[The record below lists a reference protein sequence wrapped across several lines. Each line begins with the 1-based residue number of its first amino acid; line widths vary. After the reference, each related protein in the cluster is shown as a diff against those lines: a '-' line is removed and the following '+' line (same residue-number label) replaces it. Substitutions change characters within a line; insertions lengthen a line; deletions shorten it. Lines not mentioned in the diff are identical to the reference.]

1 MSTMH
6 WHGLHIPPTMDGGP
20 HQMIAPQSTWSPSF
34 TIRDQAGTYWFH
46 PHPHMATLQQVT
58 LGAAGVMI
66 VRDDEEG
73 QLDLPRTYAV
83 DDFPILISSVDF
95 TADKQ
100 IDWASMDLNTALING
115 VVNGVL
121 LAPAQVIR
129 LRLVNASNHLSY
141 FFGFED
147 AIPFHVIGSDAGLLE
162 APVSKT
168 KLLISAGER
177 YEILVD
183 LTSMQGQILQAM
195 SFGSDI
201 PTGYPGSSDMMGMSM
216 SALDDLDYPLFSI
229 DVQGSSENAIT
240 SIPSTLIP
248 VNPWSTNGA
257 STRTFT
263 LTGDGMMNMNFAI
276 NGQAYDMDV
285 INETVELNDIE
296 IWNINNQSMIGHPFH
311 IHGNSF
317 YITQWD
323 GATPPEE
330 MLGRKDVVLI
340 PPQMG
345 NVKVVIKFE
354 DFADSEH
361 PYMYHCHILD
371 HEDMGMMGQ
380 YVVASPSPV
389 TEKNETS
396 LSFYP
401 TLVTDYLNVSNN
413 TNQNGPTTLKIYSSL
428 GQMVYDQSLQDQSNQ
443 QIELSQLAPG
453 FYTAIAQ
460 FGNQQTQFQFIK
472 I

>member
-1 MSTMH
+1 
-6 WHGLHIPPTMDGGP
+6 
-20 HQMIAPQSTWSPSF
+20 
-34 TIRDQAGTYWFH
+34 
-46 PHPHMATLQQVT
+46 
-58 LGAAGVMI
+58 
-66 VRDDEEG
+66 
-73 QLDLPRTYAV
+73 
-83 DDFPILISSVDF
+83 
-95 TADKQ
+95 
-100 IDWASMDLNTALING
+100 
-115 VVNGVL
+115 
-121 LAPAQVIR
+121 
-129 LRLVNASNHLSY
+129 
-141 FFGFED
+141 
-147 AIPFHVIGSDAGLLE
+147 
-162 APVSKT
+162 
-168 KLLISAGER
+168 
-177 YEILVD
+177 
-183 LTSMQGQILQAM
+183 
-195 SFGSDI
+195 
-201 PTGYPGSSDMMGMSM
+201 
-216 SALDDLDYPLFSI
+216 
-229 DVQGSSENAIT
+229 
-240 SIPSTLIP
+240 
-248 VNPWSTNGA
+248 
-257 STRTFT
+257 
-263 LTGDGMMNMNFAI
+263 
-276 NGQAYDMDV
+276 
-285 INETVELNDIE
+285 
-296 IWNINNQSMIGHPFH
+296 
-311 IHGNSF
+311 
-317 YITQWD
+317 
-323 GATPPEE
+323 

-460 FGNQQTQFQFIK
+460 FGNQHTQFQFIK